1 MANRNR
7 DAGHNFERDMV
18 LRLKESGI
26 FPHAVT
32 ARAESR
38 NRDNQKVDLMNQD
51 EGIHG
56 RMPYD
61 FQCKTLSTSIN
72 YPKLISE
79 LPSIS
84 GIMPVILHKQTQKSA
99 GGKFMTKGTFA
110 AMKLDDWFQMMKYR
124 KGFELLYKHA
134 TEEQKIE
141 LAEFGL

>member
-18 LRLKESGI
+18 LRLKESGL
-26 FPHAVT
+26 FPYAVT

-38 NRDNQKVDLMNQD
+38 NRDNQKVDIMNTD
-51 EGIHG
+51 EGLHG

-61 FQCKTLSTSIN
+61 FQCKTLSTSLN
-72 YPKLISE
+72 YPKLIAE
-79 LPSIS
+79 LPSLP
-84 GIMPVILHKQTQKSA
+84 GIMPVILHKQTKKSE
-99 GGKFMTKGTFA
+99 GGKFMVKGTYA
-110 AMKLDDWFQMMKYR
+110 AMKLDDFWQLMRFR
-124 KGFELLYKHA
+124 KGFELLYKSA